1 MIKFVYVALILS
13 LPVLLTLVYAPF
25 APAPLAIIHKELNK
39 GVWYTISEFTMVWA
53 VSAVATGLWLIF
65 CFGFKPV
72 AKLMFR
78 PEQMTDKPVPVY
90 SCYLC
95 LSEAN
100 CVDRATNC
108 ERFRSILNPDSYC
121 TTGENQ

>member
-13 LPVLLTLVYAPF
+13 LPLLLTLVYAPF

-90 SCYLC
+90 SCSLC
-95 LSEAN
+95 RIESLCIKRVAE
-100 CVDRATNC
+100 CG
-108 ERFRSILNPDSYC
+108 RFLSILDPDSYC